1 MKNIIA
7 ISTISI
13 IGATLADAE
22 VIDIT
27 SGRTEVAGG
36 NVANAD
42 GYKVTNG
49 QLFLNAWS
57 HTSETFNCAIEL
69 AGEGH
74 KNGETNN
81 ENQCALRLHEGA
93 VVAGALTISANTRI
107 WSSTTAN
114 TISGTVSQTGGDTS
128 TICGN
133 GTNTAAS
140 IAELKFS
147 GSNISLKNV
156 SLEKSASVTFASTAT
171 NILLTSVSL
180 ASGASGTQLK
190 FEEGAKISLAEGQV
204 LSLAAD
210 TLTFGL
216 TTISSSTSDLKSTLS
231 KYFTGTAI
239 SSINYSGNTLTV
251 TAIPEPSAFGLLAGL
266 GALALVASRR
276 RRKTK

>member
-22 VIDIT
+22 VLNIA
-27 SGRTEVAGG
+27 SGRTQVSGG
-36 NVANAD
+36 NAANAD

-49 QLFLNAWS
+49 QLFLDAWS
-57 HTSETFNCAIEL
+57 HTSEIFNCAIEL
-69 AGEGH
+69 AGEGD
-74 KNGETNN
+74 KNGSTNN

-107 WSSTTAN
+107 WSSTKAN
-114 TISGTVSQTGGDTS
+114 TISGTVSQTGGDTL

-133 GTNTAAS
+133 GTNTGAS

-156 SLEKSASVTFASTAT
+156 SLEKSASVTFASTAKSISLT
-171 NILLTSVSL
+171 NISL

-190 FEEGAKISLAEGQV
+190 FEEGVKISLVEGQS
-204 LSLAAD
+204 LTLAAD
-210 TLTFGL
+210 TLIFGS
-216 TTISSSTSDLKSTLS
+216 TTISSSTSDLQSTLS
-231 KYFTGTAI
+231 NYFTGTAI
-239 SSINYSGNTLTV
+239 SSIKYSGNTLTV

-266 GALALVASRR
+266 GALALVGARR
-276 RRKTK
+276 RRR